1 MFKKYPSIENSYR
14 AEFISRIKE
23 QGFGELEYIVQEKA
37 HGSNFSFW
45 TDNGINFECMKRTSV
60 ILPGEKFYNY
70 ELVLEEHL
78 LRLQNLWTDIKSSH
92 SDMQELTVFG
102 ELIGGS
108 YAHKA
113 VKHVKG
119 AIKVQ
124 KGIFYCPHNSFYGF
138 DIMINQEQYL
148 SVDKAAQLFKK
159 EGIAHAETLFR
170 GSLDECLK
178 YPNDN
183 QSVIYKQ
190 FDLPQIEDN
199 VCEGVVIRPQETCF
213 LHNGSRVI
221 IKNKNEKWT
230 EKQQAG
236 KKTRKEIELS
246 DEVKH
251 LQEKLLEYV
260 TENRFI
266 NVISKIGQIEQKDIG
281 KVLSMYSND
290 AIEDFSKDYGNEF
303 NALEKK
309 DQKQVSRIIS
319 KYAVEMIKKHFK
331 GEL

>member
-23 QGFGELEYIVQEKA
+23 QGFGEIEYVVQEKA

-45 TDNGINFECMKRTSV
+45 TNDGINFECSKRTGV
-60 ILPGEKFYNY
+60 IGPDEKFYNY

-78 LRLQNLWTDIKSSH
+78 LRLQNLWTNIKNAYP
-92 SDMQELTVFG
+92 DMQELTVFG

-108 YAHKA
+108 YAHKE
-113 VKHVKG
+113 VKHIKG
-119 AIKVQ
+119 SLKVQ

-138 DIMINQEQYL
+138 DIVINREQYL
-148 SVDKAAQLFKK
+148 SVDEVAQFFEK
-159 EGIAHAETLFR
+159 EGIVHAKTLFK
-170 GSLDECLK
+170 GSLDDCLK
-178 YPNDN
+178 YPNDG
-183 QSVIYKQ
+183 QSVIYQQ
-190 FDLPQIEDN
+190 FDLPKIEDN

-236 KKTRKEIELS
+236 KKTRKEIVVSE
-246 DEVKH
+246 EVKY

-260 TENRFI
+260 TENRFV
-266 NVISKIGQIEQKDIG
+266 NLISKIGHIEQKDIG

-290 AIEDFSKDYGNEF
+290 VVEDFSKDYGNEF

-309 DQKQVSRIIS
+309 DQKQVTRIIS
-319 KYAVEMIKKHFK
+319 KDAVEMIKKHFK